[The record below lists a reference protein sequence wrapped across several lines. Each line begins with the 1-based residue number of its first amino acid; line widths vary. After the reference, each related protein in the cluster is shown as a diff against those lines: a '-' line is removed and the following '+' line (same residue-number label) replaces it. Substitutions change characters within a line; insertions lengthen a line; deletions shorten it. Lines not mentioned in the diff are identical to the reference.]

1 MVIIF
6 LRFKD
11 KNYLFMNSRF
21 RVGVHAVVTY
31 PLFDTF
37 IMMIIVGSSIALA
50 AEDPVDE
57 KSERNQ
63 ILTYFDY
70 VFTCIFAIEM
80 TLKVLYY

>member
-11 KNYLFMNSRF
+11 KNNLFMNSRF

-31 PLFDTF
+31 PFFDTF